1 MSMHASGTQGTVGA
15 RPSLAPAQ
23 PETHGI
29 PIDVFQHY
37 SEECE
42 KVGHSKALQSA
53 GEVFRTAYSTNTYEG
68 KPWGAVA
75 ASLSDCLFD
84 VFKPIIIHEY
94 TQGLSHRAIVKNLKE
109 QVFFPF
115 APSATLDK
123 IKEWAKDPV
132 NGFEYRS
139 KKNPG
144 KTQRTKPK
152 STHVVPPTPDTEYGR
167 NPHDAW
173 SYHAGSSELAT
184 QEIGVAA
191 DPNVLLGLSDGE
203 PDTWLNVNNPS
214 FSMHDFMHSIDP
226 ASDPF
231 DAQPSQ
237 IPHPAMDTGAM
248 GSFNETFHSQSTA
261 NFGVGDFPL
270 TDHGD
275 GRAVHPP
282 ATQFSSQR
290 QQTTTASPPMQQGET
305 LVQSLQLE
313 NARLAAEGENN
324 KRKIEA
330 FKAEA
335 ENNQRKIEAFK
346 AEAENNQRKIEAFEA
361 EVETK
366 NRKIEALES
375 RNNDLGRE
383 NEDLKVERLMA
394 AVPSSESRHGHP
406 GRQSESFKVPRLMSA
421 DESAE
426 VENATAPTTP
436 TPKVPRNNKRKAP
449 GLPRSSTTHSQ
460 PDRIAPRQSSYRG
473 ASSSQA
479 SFASWQNFSSP
490 AQYTSAVGDQSS
502 MATSPYNNHAMSSQA
517 DTPFSPFS
525 DIVRPRRDSASSTA
539 SRSDGEVARTLRRRQ
554 DHVDTCLDIQAVEKW
569 RDGSLSRRLIRQ
581 SSADDERDLAKS
593 FGGLG
598 L

>member
-53 GEVFRTAYSTNTYEG
+53 GEVFRTAYGTNTYEG

-75 ASLSDCLFD
+75 GSLSDCLFD

-94 TQGLSHRAIVKNLKE
+94 TRGLSHRAIVKSLKE
-109 QVFFPF
+109 GVCFPF

-144 KTQRTKPK
+144 KTQRTQPK
-152 STHVVPPTPDTEYGR
+152 STHVVPPTPNTEYGR

-173 SYHAGSSELAT
+173 SYHAGSSEFSFAASRRLAT
-184 QEIGVAA
+184 QESGVTA
-191 DPNVLLGLSDGE
+191 DPNDFLGFSAED

-214 FSMHDFMHSIDP
+214 FSTHEFMHSIDS
-226 ASDPF
+226 ASDLF

-237 IPHPAMDTGAM
+237 TPHPEMDTGAM
-248 GSFNETFHSQSTA
+248 GSFNEPFHSQSTA
-261 NFGVGDFPL
+261 NVGVGDFPL
-270 TDHGD
+270 TNHGD

-282 ATQFSSQR
+282 ATQSSSQR
-290 QQTTTASPPMQQGET
+290 QQTTTASLPMHQGET
-305 LVQSLQLE
+305 LVQSLQRE
-313 NARLAAEGENN
+313 NAQLAAEVENN

-330 FKAEA
+330 FEAEA
-335 ENNQRKIEAFK
+335 ESNQ
-346 AEAENNQRKIEAFEA
+346 
-361 EVETK
+361 
-366 NRKIEALES
+366 RKIEALES

-383 NEDLKVERLMA
+383 NEDLKVKSIMA
-394 AVPSSESRHGHP
+394 ASRSSASRRDQP
-406 GRQSESFKVPRLMSA
+406 GRQSGSVKLLHLMSA
-421 DESAE
+421 DESAR
-426 VENATAPTTP
+426 VENATVPTTV
-436 TPKVPRNNKRKAP
+436 TPKVPSNNKRKAP
-449 GLPRSSTTHSQ
+449 GLPRRSTTHSQ
-460 PDRIAPRQSSYRG
+460 PDSFTPGQSSYRG

-479 SFASWQNFSSP
+479 SFASWQNLSSP

-539 SRSDGEVARTLRRRQ
+539 SRSDGEVAQALRRRQ
-554 DHVDTCLDIQAVEKW
+554 DHVDNCLVIQAVEEW